1 MGIYAI
7 ERNLNSEYKRLG
19 KVPQEER
26 EKIIEFVNE
35 IKITGITQHREL
47 FYLVRL
53 RVIYNHL
60 KNKFLKPDKKDI
72 IDMVLELKEKYTDK
86 TMGDYENVMK
96 RFYRWLYGSLPDFI
110 NIKFNHK
117 ASHDKKVD
125 LITRADMEEMIGAC
139 NNTRDKALI
148 SLLYDSGCRIG
159 EILTLRMSDI
169 IFDEYGVI
177 LHVHGKTG
185 NRSVRIVGDSISYL
199 KDYLKSKDDKDLYL
213 FTGLHRHNLHE
224 QMKYSDAR
232 KLLVNLKAR
241 TGIEKRIYPHLFR
254 HTRAS
259 LLASKVPESPLE
271 NQMGWVHGSKMTSV
285 YVHLSMRDQD
295 NAILKA
301 YGIDVKENNE
311 IEEKPKKCPR
321 CDYLNPSNARYCH
334 NCWLPFEE
342 ALALEYVDKEKEI
355 ENKIE
360 KSEAIPGLTKTLIQK
375 APEAFKSKMI
385 ENILEEILKDPEL
398 LNKFRNELK
407 LEK

>member
-86 TMGDYENVMK
+86 TMEDYENVMK

-125 LITRADMEEMIGAC
+125 LITRADMDEMIGAC

-224 QMKYSDAR
+224 RRRFFFPQKWIFQVYLQDS
-232 KLLVNLKAR
+232 
-241 TGIEKRIYPHLFR
+241 IEIHRNIHIFEPL
-254 HTRAS
+254 
-259 LLASKVPESPLE
+259 SK
-271 NQMGWVHGSKMTSV
+271 
-285 YVHLSMRDQD
+285 
-295 NAILKA
+295 
-301 YGIDVKENNE
+301 
-311 IEEKPKKCPR
+311 
-321 CDYLNPSNARYCH
+321 
-334 NCWLPFEE
+334 
-342 ALALEYVDKEKEI
+342 
-355 ENKIE
+355 
-360 KSEAIPGLTKTLIQK
+360 
-375 APEAFKSKMI
+375 
-385 ENILEEILKDPEL
+385 
-398 LNKFRNELK
+398 
-407 LEK
+407 